1 VSTDKERK
9 VRVSILP
16 DEPMLGSFEVQSYC
30 LGHEYFVSACT
41 WAAPSAP
48 GAHPML
54 VTGSGDGTV
63 RLWDAERGRL
73 LDTCVVSEREE
84 EVEADAEADMA
95 AGAGAGDGDATAGSA
110 ATAAEG
116 GGAADSAGEDGDSGE
131 GGDDETDDR
140 VVYGLKCAPVT
151 CVACSRDGLSVAA
164 LVEGRDEVTL
174 LRVDAEARKLS
185 RVSAEPLPGV
195 RFPEKAAF
203 DVRGRLW
210 VTGGAPLDASKS
222 LHVAVAE
229 VPAGGIGGV
238 PAPVTDAVLPGELR
252 ARVEARAEDEE
263 SQLASGTLVP
273 AYTQQ
278 LMIMR
283 RRWFTPENLESAKRL
298 RKSYPE
304 SERLRQLA
312 EQHEAAQAAP

>member
-1 VSTDKERK
+1 MRLLRWRDGGRDGGTTVGMAGWQKGWRNDCWDGGRAEGVAERLLGWQKGWWKDRCDGGMVKGKAEGLLVWHGAAKRRGHRCAYLVSTDKERK

-116 GGAADSAGEDGDSGE
+116 GGAAGSAAATGADSAGEDGDSGE

-151 CVACSRDGLSVAA
+151 CVACSRDG
-164 LVEGRDEVTL
+164 
-174 LRVDAEARKLS
+174 
-185 RVSAEPLPGV
+185 
-195 RFPEKAAF
+195 
-203 DVRGRLW
+203 
-210 VTGGAPLDASKS
+210 
-222 LHVAVAE
+222 
-229 VPAGGIGGV
+229 
-238 PAPVTDAVLPGELR
+238 
-252 ARVEARAEDEE
+252 
-263 SQLASGTLVP
+263 
-273 AYTQQ
+273 
-278 LMIMR
+278 
-283 RRWFTPENLESAKRL
+283 
-298 RKSYPE
+298 
-304 SERLRQLA
+304 
-312 EQHEAAQAAP
+312 